1 MRERTMRRE
10 PIFDDPHSYQEN
22 DDYTDDRPYDEQN
35 DSSSLRRMLSP
46 ARSIPTTI
54 LILVII
60 AFVTN
65 ALYLQH
71 GNRGTLL
78 PDLLTS
84 MRSVF
89 IGAAP
94 VDPASVP
101 APPRRP
107 DPALGDLTVASAER
121 ALIRLGY
128 FSGAAEGLKSASY
141 REALMRFQ
149 KDRRLVSSGELDD
162 ATKRELEKMSGLP
175 VD

>member
-10 PIFDDPHSYQEN
+10 PVFDDPHAYN
-22 DDYTDDRPYDEQN
+22 DHDHYDDDRRQGESAR
-35 DSSSLRRMLSP
+35 SSSLRHMLSP
-46 ARSIPTTI
+46 ARSIPMTI
-54 LILVII
+54 LFLVTI

-65 ALYLQH
+65 ALYFQQ
-71 GNRGTLL
+71 GNRATLI
-78 PDLLTS
+78 PNLLMS
-84 MRSVF
+84 MRGVF

-107 DPALGDLTVASAER
+107 DPALGDLSIASAER
-121 ALIRLGY
+121 ALIHIGY
-128 FSGAAEGLKSASY
+128 FSGPAEGLKSPSY
-141 REALMRFQ
+141 REALIRFQ
-149 KDRRLVSSGELDD
+149 KDRRLSLSGELDD

>member
-10 PIFDDPHSYQEN
+10 PVFDDPQAYN
-22 DDYTDDRPYDEQN
+22 DHDHYDEDRGYREN
-35 DSSSLRRMLSP
+35 APSSSLRHLLSP
-46 ARSIPTTI
+46 ARSIPMTI
-54 LILVII
+54 MFLVTI

-65 ALYLQH
+65 ALYFQQ
-71 GNRGTLL
+71 GNRATLI
-78 PDLLTS
+78 PNLLMS
-84 MRSVF
+84 MRGVF

-107 DPALGDLTVASAER
+107 DPALGDLSIASAER
-121 ALIRLGY
+121 ALIHIGY
-128 FSGAAEGLKSASY
+128 FSGPAEGLKSTLY

-149 KDRRLVSSGELDD
+149 KDRRLSTSGELDD